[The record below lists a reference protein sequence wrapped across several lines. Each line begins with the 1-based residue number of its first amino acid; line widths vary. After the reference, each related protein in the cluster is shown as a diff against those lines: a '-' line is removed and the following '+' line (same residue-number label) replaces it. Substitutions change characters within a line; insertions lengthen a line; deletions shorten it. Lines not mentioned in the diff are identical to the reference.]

1 MLVARTTPL
10 ALKCSESHVT
20 FVFALTP
27 VPRGNPLIVS
37 LFWDSSTA
45 NLSMAEVD
53 KQPTGDQASKSKGS
67 RKRKFKS
74 RSQSYKQKQPRPD
87 YQPIVKDNENL
98 VKYYKSQSSLFK
110 NDEEFQDFMQG
121 LRETLP
127 ASFRINTFDVGQ
139 ANFLRQ
145 LVEGSEFDEF
155 LNVTTQ
161 ADDNSNHDTKI
172 EEKDSNKV
180 GQDDESETQEPSD
193 RQVKQAALEPLSWYP
208 NRLAWQMNITRLD
221 LRKSPILQQLHKF
234 LMAETD
240 NGFISRQEAVSMI
253 PPLLLDI
260 KPGQNVLDMC
270 AAPGSKT
277 AQLLEYLKCDIMADV
292 LKPTVPLS
300 DDPFDDGMVV
310 ANDVD
315 NKRCY
320 MLVHQSNRLNSPNC
334 IIINQDAARLP
345 DLKTFVNEGDDHS
358 NIKFDRVLCDVP
370 CSGDGTVRKNP
381 DVWKKWSVG
390 NANNF
395 HGMQCKILRRG
406 VELLKKDGL
415 LVYSTCSM
423 NPVEDEAVIASVLR
437 ASEGKVVLE
446 EVAHKLKDL
455 KYQPGVS
462 DWIVMNREMEIMTA
476 VDKVPAEN
484 ATQIYP
490 SLFSPNQE
498 EKKEFKLHKCIR
510 ILPHFQ
516 NTGGFFVA
524 VLRKLDQRLPWQ
536 ELDIAEGS
544 KSNEPTDCEKS
555 KNQGALKPNP
565 PNPKKRRYGGFKED
579 PFVFMDTQ
587 DPDWVA
593 IKRVYGLSENFP
605 INQLVHRCTSGKKR
619 SIYLV
624 SKRTRSFIIANREEP
639 GRDNFVKI
647 INGGMRLFSRADTE
661 AGFRICQDGV
671 SEVVPFIK
679 DHIKVPLNRAD
690 LIALLKNRTVPF
702 DELSGAES
710 IKSRIK
716 QGSFIFI
723 YKHKSS
729 QVSFDLPLVAWRG
742 EWTVALYVSNT
753 YRVHL
758 CALVKLKLS
767 DDNRAVNQ
775 ASKATAEQ
783 AGNNV
788 DP

>member
-1 MLVARTTPL
+1 MHADLLPSNRTPPIHSTL
-10 ALKCSESHVT
+10 SGGILSHKIT
-20 FVFALTP
+20 LP
-27 VPRGNPLIVS
+27 QLI
-37 LFWDSSTA
+37 
-45 NLSMAEVD
+45 NRPMAD
-53 KQPTGDQASKSKGS
+53 INKQQADGQASKPRAAK
-67 RKRKFKS
+67 KRKFKS
-74 RSQSYKQKQPRPD
+74 RSQSYKEKQPRPD
-87 YQPIVKDNENL
+87 YQPIVKDNVNL
-98 VKYYKSQSSLFK
+98 VKYYKTQSIFQ
-110 NDEEFQDFMQG
+110 NNEEFDAFMQG

-139 ANFLRQ
+139 ANFLRE
-145 LVEGSEFDEF
+145 LVEGSEFEEF
-155 LNVTTQ
+155 LNVPCE
-161 ADDNSNHDTKI
+161 HG
-172 EEKDSNKV
+172 EK
-180 GQDDESETQEPSD
+180 PSD
-193 RQVKQAALEPLSWYP
+193 DVSNAKLAGEANDNDCQVEAKGEDDCEVNQETGLRQRPTHAALEPLCWYP
-208 NRLAWQMNITRLD
+208 NHLAWQMNITRLD

-240 NGFISRQEAVSMI
+240 NGYISRQEAVSMI

-260 KPGQNVLDMC
+260 KPGQDVIDMC

-277 AQLLEYLKCDIMADV
+277 AQLLEYLKCDIAASS
-292 LKPTVPLS
+292 LKKTES
-300 DDPFDDGMVV
+300 SSEDPFDDGLVV

-345 DLKTFVNEGDDHS
+345 DLKTFAKDGDEYS
-358 NIKFDRVLCDVP
+358 NIEFDRVLCDVP

-406 VELLKKDGL
+406 VELLKENGL

-437 ASEGKVVLE
+437 ASKGSVVLE
-446 EVAHKLKDL
+446 EVAHKLKGL
-455 KYQPGVS
+455 KYLPGVS
-462 DWIVMNREMEIMTA
+462 DWVVMNREMDIMA
-476 VDKVPAEN
+476 SVDKVPAES

-490 SLFSPNQE
+490 SLFNPT
-498 EKKEFKLHKCIR
+498 EKEKEEFKLHKCIR

-524 VLRKLDQRLPWQ
+524 VLRKLDKRLPWQ
-536 ELDIAEGS
+536 DAELDRVAQPE
-544 KSNEPTDCEKS
+544 TDVDPQQV
-555 KNQGALKPNP
+555 KNQNASKPNP

-579 PFVFMDTQ
+579 PFVFMDAQ
-587 DPDWVA
+587 DPDWIA

-639 GRDNFVKI
+639 DRKSFVKI

-671 SEVVPFIK
+671 NEVLPFIK
-679 DHIKVPLNRAD
+679 DDIKIPLSRAD
-690 LIALLKNRTVPF
+690 LVALLKTRTVPF
-702 DELSGAES
+702 NELSEVDS
-710 IKSRIK
+710 IMSKVK

-723 YKHKSS
+723 YKHESG
-729 QVSFDLPLVAWRG
+729 QVSFEMPLVAWRG

-758 CALVKLKLS
+758 CALVKLKIS
-767 DDNRAVNQ
+767 DDNGVVKQ
-775 ASKATAEQ
+775 ETATTVPQ
-783 AGNNV
+783 SNNG
-788 DP
+788 DS